1 MNEGTV
7 EANKSN
13 RRNYFSS
20 KRHKIFQ
27 NKKNEWVINNFD
39 ISVQNHTEKQKFFFN
54 NGVISKALSCKINY
68 HFVM

>member
-20 KRHKIFQ
+20 KR
-27 NKKNEWVINNFD
+27 
-39 ISVQNHTEKQKFFFN
+39 T
-54 NGVISKALSCKINY
+54 
-68 HFVM
+68 